1 MRTNYIVPVF
11 PVYTSHKRPKI
22 HRSSLSQ
29 YGFTHPKIWPRLC
42 QGLNSQNLSTVPS
55 GALRICRSVESL
67 PPIIKLFHK
76 HSLHLFTP
84 LKPLP
89 WGHCFPSH
97 FQIIV
102 TLSSL
107 NKTPSLFSL
116 DALIFSGWSS
126 MMMMCLVVV
135 LFRLQFVLCG
145 FVYAISSTRI
155 IIFLGLRISTNL
167 EIFLAL
173 FLQSLPPTPFHLT
186 PCPLPLTNLFSSG
199 TLIIHILGHLKLLL
213 TDTCGVFLI
222 IFFFI
227 CVPL

>member
-1 MRTNYIVPVF
+1 MA
-11 PVYTSHKRPKI
+11 SHILKSDLISARVWTPKI
-22 HRSSLSQ
+22 FPRCLLELS
-29 YGFTHPKIWPRLC
+29 
-42 QGLNSQNLSTVPS
+42 
-55 GALRICRSVESL
+55 ESADQWN

-76 HSLHLFTP
+76 HCLHLFTP

-89 WGHCFPSH
+89 WGHGFPSH
-97 FQIIV
+97 FQITV
-102 TLSSL
+102 PLSSL

-126 MMMMCLVVV
+126 MMMMCLAVV

-199 TLIIHILGHLKLLL
+199 TLNYTYIRPLKTVLL

-222 IFFFI
+222 ILFI

>member
-1 MRTNYIVPVF
+1 
-11 PVYTSHKRPKI
+11 
-22 HRSSLSQ
+22 
-29 YGFTHPKIWPRLC
+29 
-42 QGLNSQNLSTVPS
+42 
-55 GALRICRSVESL
+55 
-67 PPIIKLFHK
+67 
-76 HSLHLFTP
+76 
-84 LKPLP
+84 
-89 WGHCFPSH
+89 
-97 FQIIV
+97 
-102 TLSSL
+102 
-107 NKTPSLFSL
+107 
-116 DALIFSGWSS
+116 
-126 MMMMCLVVV
+126 MMMCLVVV